1 MANVNIKKVCVEG
14 LVLLKMIKQYQ
25 EEAITSQNCVN
36 GILLGLCKGST
47 LEVTNCFLL
56 PKTQDDDP
64 AANEAL
70 NNFEI
75 KMIKNLRQLNIDYLN
90 VGFYQSGP
98 GGISINRTNLDNIYQ
113 RQNNLP
119 ESILL
124 TYDPTRTT
132 RGQIGLK
139 AYRLSDDILKARS
152 DAERRLRINVT
163 PKGPEVAWECE
174 VASALGRGSFT
185 RLFDEIP
192 VVLHNSHLVNI
203 LLSDIVG
210 DQEVSRSALSNNS
223 SILDLAPPLPSDH
236 PGLYSALNLSMATSL
251 EQQLRSLLAGLDTV
265 HDYQYLYQRS
275 LAKAQSSGMGKSGT
289 QEARNR
295 ELAPIR
301 LDTSLISGQ
310 LDFYCTSLS
319 QMAGQTMGK
328 LMMTQA
334 LHTPSIRQ
342 ASGAIAN
349 KPR

>member
-1 MANVNIKKVCVEG
+1 MSRVRVDCVQVEG

-25 EEAITSQNCVN
+25 EEALASQNCVN
-36 GILLGLCKGST
+36 GTLLGLCNGNV

-70 NNFEI
+70 LNFEVN
-75 KMIKNLRQLNIDYLN
+75 MIKNLRQC
-90 VGFYQSGP
+90 QS
-98 GGISINRTNLDNIYQ
+98 
-113 RQNNLP
+113 NLP
-119 ESILL
+119 EAILL

-132 RGQIGLK
+132 RGHIGLK
-139 AYRLSDDILKARS
+139 AYRLASDILNARS
-152 DAERRLRINVT
+152 DAERRLRVSYT
-163 PKGPEVAWECE
+163 PKGPEVSWECE
-174 VASALGRGSFT
+174 AASSLGRNNFT
-185 RLFDEIP
+185 RLLDEIP

-203 LLSDIVG
+203 VLSDLVS
-210 DQEVSRSALSNNS
+210 DQDLSRTTMSSNS
-223 SILDLAPPLPSDH
+223 SILDLAPPLPADH
-236 PGLYSALNLSMATSL
+236 SGRYSALNLSMASTL
-251 EQQLRSLLAGLDTV
+251 EQQLRSLLIGLDTV

-275 LAKAQSSGMGKSGT
+275 LAKSQSSGIGKSS

-301 LDTSLISGQ
+301 LDTSLISAQ

-334 LHTPSIRQ
+334 LQSTPQPVGGTKSHK
-342 ASGAIAN
+342 S
-349 KPR
+349 

>member
-1 MANVNIKKVCVEG
+1 MSNVTIEKVCVEG

-25 EEAITSQNCVN
+25 EEAIASQNCVN
-36 GILLGLCKGST
+36 GILLGLFRGKI

-64 AANEAL
+64 AANDAL
-70 NNFEI
+70 NTFEI

-203 LLSDIVG
+203 LLCDIVG
-210 DQEVSRSALSNNS
+210 DQELSRSTLSNNS

-251 EQQLRSLLAGLDTV
+251 EQQLRSLLAGLDT
-265 HDYQYLYQRS
+265 
-275 LAKAQSSGMGKSGT
+275 SGT

-334 LHTPSIRQ
+334 LHAPSIRQ

>member
-1 MANVNIKKVCVEG
+1 MSRVRVDCVQVEG

-25 EEAITSQNCVN
+25 EEALASQNCVN
-36 GILLGLCKGST
+36 GTLLGLCNGNV

-70 NNFEI
+70 LNFEVN
-75 KMIKNLRQLNIDYLN
+75 MIKNLRQLNIDYLN

-98 GGISINRTNLDNIYQ
+98 GGISINRANIDNIYQ
-113 RQNNLP
+113 CQSNLP
-119 ESILL
+119 EAILL

-132 RGQIGLK
+132 RGHIGLK
-139 AYRLSDDILKARS
+139 AYRLASDILNARS
-152 DAERRLRINVT
+152 DAERRLRVSYT
-163 PKGPEVAWECE
+163 PKGPEVSWECE
-174 VASALGRGSFT
+174 AASSLGRNNFT
-185 RLFDEIP
+185 RLLDEIP

-203 LLSDIVG
+203 VLSDLVS
-210 DQEVSRSALSNNS
+210 DQDLSRTTMSSNS
-223 SILDLAPPLPSDH
+223 SILDLAPPLPADH
-236 PGLYSALNLSMATSL
+236 SGRYSALNLSMASTL
-251 EQQLRSLLAGLDTV
+251 EQQLRSLLIGLDTV

-275 LAKAQSSGMGKSGT
+275 LAKSQSSGIGKSS

-301 LDTSLISGQ
+301 LDTSLISAQ

-334 LHTPSIRQ
+334 LQSTPQPVGGTKSHK
-342 ASGAIAN
+342 S
-349 KPR
+349 